1 MNNKSSLLDWLL
13 IFGIGAAWGA
23 SFLFIKIAAPAVGP
37 VSLVAIRLLIASL
50 ILVPIF
56 IRIKHLKNFKDHV
69 FPLVFLGIF
78 NASVPFF
85 LFSYSALSIN
95 AGTMSVLNGTSPLFA
110 FIISIVWLKLAFNW
124 TQLVG
129 ILIGVTGLLIFVGFE
144 SLEFSAFP
152 LFLCILGA
160 FLYAFC
166 SNYIYKLEHLDST
179 YVACMTL
186 LIGTI
191 LFSPLAFI
199 EDTSYLNQ
207 PPKVLWS
214 VFLLGFLC
222 TGLAYIGF
230 VILLRRIGPVRAS
243 TVLLIVPLTGMMW
256 AYLFLGEKIT
266 LTMLVGCL
274 LILSGV
280 GLTNFKRNEES
291 AEKSPVI
298 S

>member
-1 MNNKSSLLDWLL
+1 
-13 IFGIGAAWGA
+13 
-23 SFLFIKIAAPAVGP
+23 
-37 VSLVAIRLLIASL
+37 
-50 ILVPIF
+50 
-56 IRIKHLKNFKDHV
+56 
-69 FPLVFLGIF
+69 
-78 NASVPFF
+78 
-85 LFSYSALSIN
+85 
-95 AGTMSVLNGTSPLFA
+95 
-110 FIISIVWLKLAFNW
+110 
-124 TQLVG
+124 
-129 ILIGVTGLLIFVGFE
+129 
-144 SLEFSAFP
+144 
-152 LFLCILGA
+152 
-160 FLYAFC
+160 
-166 SNYIYKLEHLDST
+166 
-179 YVACMTL
+179 MTL